1 MAGCREGALEIA
13 RQLEE
18 ASAVTYVNPYLICLV
33 YLGIGDLDQ
42 AFAWLEKAYEEKS
55 SFVVSIASEPKWHP
69 VRSDPRF
76 QSILERIGFS
86 VH

>member
-1 MAGCREGALEIA
+1 MAGC
-13 RQLEE
+13 QNLEE
-18 ASAVTYVNPYLICLV
+18 ASAATYVNPYLICLV

-55 SFVVSIASEPKWHP
+55 SFVVSIATETKWRP

-76 QSILERIGFS
+76 QSIPERIGFS
-86 VH
+86 AH